1 MRLNEDLRLYLKN
14 SIPDEIFTEEK
25 FQEIAKPA
33 VDYIASH
40 ISLEIAKG
48 IEGAKEFPEF
58 IQSDVNHVLFEVKS
72 PSFFGV
78 PVWTERVTLPFSY
91 ALINGK
97 VIQYILH
104 AERTENGFQKSYD
117 ETGGVV
123 FDEEGLK
130 LRNAVLDFMLD
141 KLEYTRKL
149 GRLLYDFSTTEEVV
163 AAIPEAERSMKKRE
177 EAKANNGHL

>member
-1 MRLNEDLRLYLKN
+1 MRLNEDLRLYLIN

-72 PSFFGV
+72 PSFFGT
-78 PVWTERVTLPFSY
+78 PICRKSVTLPFSY
-91 ALINGK
+91 ALINGEL
-97 VIQYILH
+97 IHYILH
-104 AERTENGFQKSYD
+104 EDGFQKSYD

-141 KLEYTRKL
+141 KLTYTRKL
-149 GRLLYDFSTTEEVV
+149 WRLLYDFSTTEEVV
-163 AAIPEAERSMKKRE
+163 AAIPEAERSMKKME